1 MQKIPRWLF
10 EDKPKKGKK
19 VLKKAG
25 KDIGRFQLNHWKY
38 FVLLSHVCINLLF
51 SAGESEDIHWGQWQ
65 DVAWKYF
72 RKTYPDPI
80 GNPDAEKLFAFIL
93 GVTSHQVADVSWH
106 SLEGLRDGMIT
117 MLSQTSYNGQWQ
129 TAHSY
134 ADFVGDIVGIMEW
147 NTTYANEW

>member
-1 MQKIPRWLF
+1 MCCL
-10 EDKPKKGKK
+10 
-19 VLKKAG
+19 AG
-25 KDIGRFQLNHWKY
+25 SSKDIGRFQLNHCKILEIN
-38 FVLLSHVCINLLF
+38 FLVFHDNINLLC

>member
-1 MQKIPRWLF
+1 MKEIPRQLF
-10 EDKPKKGKK
+10 QDKPKQGKK
-19 VLKKAG
+19 VLPNGLG
-25 KDIGRFQLNHWKY
+25 KTQGDLY
-38 FVLLSHVCINLLF
+38 FVLLFHVCINLLS

-93 GVTSHQVADVSWH
+93 GATSHQVADVSWH

-117 MLSQTSYNGQWQ
+117 MLSQTSFNGQWQ